1 MPQYAP
7 YSAAGHSPRPALTS
21 TINGLRGNADL
32 HAHAERRK
40 PLAPGEALLTSPPPP
55 VRHTASFQARGGTAD
70 PPPILPHGGA
80 AKVCFGIVAV
90 CLLRFAP
97 CNAASLAAKVWLCGC
112 VVVCGRK
119 TPCPVISCCVMV
131 SPPDPPPFP
140 PTLDKNN
147 KSIDSYGGVLFSF
160 PRPIPGPC
168 LFFATSLDS
177 L

>member
-21 TINGLRGNADL
+21 TINGLRVNADL

-55 VRHTASFQARGGTAD
+55 VRHTASFQGRGGTAD

-90 CLLRFAP
+90 CLPRFAP

-112 VVVCGRK
+112 VRSQDPL
-119 TPCPVISCCVMV
+119 PCDFLLCYGKPA
-131 SPPDPPPFP
+131 PHLFP